1 MSKNTDT
8 VSFYKLERN
17 TIYVRVQMVCYSSCP
32 VTCIA
37 VKMPQKIFE
46 KFIDNPN
53 NDIIN
58 MGFVEK
64 EVIYFL
70 NDWKNEFITNY
81 YWQSLA
87 AR

>member
-1 MSKNTDT
+1 
-8 VSFYKLERN
+8 
-17 TIYVRVQMVCYSSCP
+17 MVCYSSCP

-46 KFIDNPN
+46 KFIDDPN

-64 EVIYFL
+64 KIIYFL
-70 NDWKNEFITNY
+70 NDWKMYLLQTITDNL
-81 YWQSLA
+81 WQPDTYIGCIF
-87 AR
+87 

>member
-1 MSKNTDT
+1 
-8 VSFYKLERN
+8 
-17 TIYVRVQMVCYSSCP
+17 MVCYSSCA

-46 KFIDNPN
+46 QFIDNPN

-81 YWQSLA
+81 Y
-87 AR
+87 

>member
-1 MSKNTDT
+1 
-8 VSFYKLERN
+8 
-17 TIYVRVQMVCYSSCP
+17 MVCYSSCP

-58 MGFVEK
+58 MEFVEK
-64 EVIYFL
+64 EVINFL
-70 NDWKNEFITNY
+70 MIGKMNLLQIITDN
-81 YWQSLA
+81 L
-87 AR
+87 

>member
-1 MSKNTDT
+1 M
-8 VSFYKLERN
+8 LL
-17 TIYVRVQMVCYSSCP
+17 ILSSNMHSSENA
-32 VTCIA
+32 T
-37 VKMPQKIFE
+37 KIFE

-70 NDWKNEFITNY
+70 NDWKNEFVTNY
-81 YWQSLA
+81 
-87 AR
+87 

>member
-1 MSKNTDT
+1 
-8 VSFYKLERN
+8 
-17 TIYVRVQMVCYSSCP
+17 MVCYSSCP

-46 KFIDNPN
+46 KFIDDPN

-64 EVIYFL
+64 KKIYFL
-70 NDWKNEFITNY
+70 NDWKMYLLQTITDNL
-81 YWQSLA
+81 WQPDTYIGCIF
-87 AR
+87 

>member
-1 MSKNTDT
+1 
-8 VSFYKLERN
+8 
-17 TIYVRVQMVCYSSCP
+17 MVCYSSCP

-70 NDWKNEFITNY
+70 NDWKK
-81 YWQSLA
+81 
-87 AR
+87 

>member
-1 MSKNTDT
+1 
-8 VSFYKLERN
+8 
-17 TIYVRVQMVCYSSCP
+17 MVCYSSCP

-46 KFIDNPN
+46 KFIDDPN

-64 EVIYFL
+64 KIIYIL
-70 NDWKNEFITNY
+70 NDWKMYLLQTITDNL
-81 YWQSLA
+81 WQPDTYIGCIF
-87 AR
+87 

>member
-1 MSKNTDT
+1 
-8 VSFYKLERN
+8 
-17 TIYVRVQMVCYSSCP
+17 MVCYSSCP

-46 KFIDNPN
+46 KFIDDPN

-64 EVIYFL
+64 KKFIFLMIGKCIYYKLLLTIFGSQ
-70 NDWKNEFITNY
+70 IHI
-81 YWQSLA
+81 
-87 AR
+87 

>member
-1 MSKNTDT
+1 
-8 VSFYKLERN
+8 
-17 TIYVRVQMVCYSSCP
+17 MVCYSSCP

-46 KFIDNPN
+46 KFIDDPN

-64 EVIYFL
+64 NNLFSKWLENV
-70 NDWKNEFITNY
+70 FITNY

-87 AR
+87 ARYIYRMHFLI